1 MAASS
6 DPIALARAAL
16 HDDNAPEMERLLLR
30 HAQLRAAINEPISHF
45 DSPAIVQARS
55 RAMIDV
61 LLAAGADINARSQ
74 WWAGG
79 FGLLDSAS
87 PELSAYAIE
96 RGATMTPHAAARL
109 GRLGEQ
115 LETLVAADP
124 ALVHARGGDGQT
136 PLHFASTVAVAD
148 YLLDHGADINARD
161 VDHESTPAQYMIDSR
176 QEIVR
181 RLVERGCAT
190 DILMAAALGDA
201 ALVRRHLDADPA
213 SVRMRVSDEYFPMAG
228 GGKSGGT
235 IYQWKLGWYVSAIQ
249 VAARFNHPDVA
260 ALLTER
266 TPAEELLLNA
276 CWMGDE
282 AGVRALLARRSDLA
296 SALPAASRRHMAHAA
311 RDDNRAALR
320 LMIVAG
326 LPADATSQH
335 HATALHWAAWFGHAE
350 EVQLILDYVGERG
363 REALLDRA
371 DNDFNSTPLG
381 WANHGAENCWHRG
394 KGDYPATIEILT
406 KARA

>member
-1 MAASS
+1 VAASS
-6 DPIALARAAL
+6 DPIALARTAL
-16 HDDNAPEMERLLLR
+16 HDDNAVEMDRLLQR

-61 LLAAGADINARSQ
+61 LLAAGADINGRSR

-87 PELSAYAIE
+87 PELSAYAVE

-109 GRLGEQ
+109 GLLGP
-115 LETLVAADP
+115 LETLVAGDP

-136 PLHFASTVAVAD
+136 PLHFSSTVAVAD
-148 YLLDHGADINARD
+148 YLLDHGADIDARD
-161 VDHESTPAQYMIDSR
+161 IDHESTPAQYMIDSR
-176 QEIVR
+176 QDIVR

-190 DILMAAALGDA
+190 DMLMAAALGDA

-213 SVRMRVSDEYFPMAG
+213 SIRMRVSDEYFPMAG
-228 GGKSGGT
+228 GGTSGGT

-249 VAARFNHPDVA
+249 VAARFNHADVM

-266 TPAEELLLNA
+266 TPAEEQLLNA

-282 AGVRALLARRSDLA
+282 AAVRALLAGRSDLA

-311 RDDNRAALR
+311 RDDNRTALR

-335 HATALHWAAWFGHAE
+335 HGTALHWAAWFGHAE
-350 EVQLILDYVGERG
+350 EVRLILDYVDEGAR
-363 REALLDRA
+363 RALLDRA

-381 WANHGAENCWHRG
+381 WANHGAENCWHRER
-394 KGDYPATIEILT
+394 GDYPATIEILK

>member
-1 MAASS
+1 VAAAP
-6 DPIALARAAL
+6 DPIALARNAL
-16 HDDNAPEMERLLLR
+16 HADDAAEMARLLEH
-30 HAQLRAAINEPISHF
+30 HATLRAAINEPISHF

-55 RAMIDV
+55 RAMLDV
-61 LLAAGADINARSQ
+61 LLADGADINARSH

-87 PELSAYAIE
+87 PELSAYAVE
-96 RGATMTPHAAARL
+96 RGARMTAHAAARL
-109 GRLGEQ
+109 GLLEQ
-115 LETLVAADP
+115 LEALTAADP

-161 VDHESTPAQYMIDSR
+161 IDHESTPAQYMIDSR

-181 RLVERGCAT
+181 RLIERGCAT
-190 DILMAAALGDA
+190 DMLMAAALGDA
-201 ALVRRHLDADPA
+201 ALVRRYLDADPE
-213 SVRMRVSDEYFPMAG
+213 SVRMRVSDEYFPMMG
-228 GGKSGGT
+228 GHRTGRI
-235 IYQWKLGWYVSAIQ
+235 IYQWKLGWYVSAVQ
-249 VAARFNHPDVA
+249 VATRFNHPDVV

-266 TPAEELLLNA
+266 SPAEERLLNA

-282 AGVRALLARRSDLA
+282 AAVRALLAGRSDLA
-296 SALPAASRRHMAHAA
+296 SALAAASRRHMAHAA

-335 HATALHWAAWFGHAE
+335 GGTALHWAAWFGHAE
-350 EVQLILDYVGERG
+350 EVQLILDHVDDRA
-363 REALLDRA
+363 RRVLLDRD
-371 DNDFNSTPLG
+371 DNDFKSTPLG
-381 WANHGAENCWHRG
+381 WANHGAENCWHRE
-394 KGDYPATIEILT
+394 KGQYPETIEILKNA
-406 KARA
+406 KA